1 MRDYFDKENGI
12 VWIDY
17 FSTEP
22 TKQPETMMQYLR
34 ARVGR
39 KTMPKPPAPRT
50 DVPETLDIL
59 KEFDSWS
66 SSPKG
71 QGIRDYVTLSPESK
85 KGMGSYFFNKYLSPS
100 RPKTPEDE
108 YKSFHL
114 LTAFRA
120 NRDGEVVNTSPL
132 GTVLLSHENY
142 EVTYKDYLEYI
153 VVNPDILNKGIGTE
167 MLESMATNL
176 PFFTRDK
183 DSVSLATYIRKNN
196 TASKKLFTN
205 MGFSLYEQPYIEGLT
220 DHICNSNYASYVN
233 NNFAKVKAKRRE
245 HKSM

>member
-17 FSTEP
+17 FGTEP
-22 TKQPETMMQYLR
+22 TKQPETMMQYIR
-34 ARVGR
+34 ARVGK
-39 KTMPKPPAPRT
+39 KTMPKPPAPRN

-59 KEFDSWS
+59 KEFDAWS
-66 SSPKG
+66 TGDKG
-71 QGIRDYVTLSPESK
+71 QSIREYVTLSPESK

-100 RPKTPEDE
+100 KKTTPEDE

-120 NRDGEVVNTSPL
+120 EKGGEVVDRIPI
-132 GTVLLSHENY
+132 GTVLISHENY

-153 VVNPDILNKGIGTE
+153 VVNPNLQGQGIGTQ

-196 TASKKLFTN
+196 TASKKLFKN
-205 MGFSLYEQPYIEGLT
+205 MGFSLYDPPYIEGLT
-220 DHICNSNYASYVN
+220 DHICNSNYSSYIN
-233 NNFAKVKAKRRE
+233 NNFAKVKGKKRE